1 MHGDLTGKRVLVIG
15 ASQGMGLGIARAA
28 GRAGATVILASRN
41 KARLERLRES
51 VSASAEA
58 YGVDIT
64 DDDSVKALMEAADP
78 IDHLAVTASPGAT
91 GNFLGRSVDEARSY
105 MEGKFWSSYRAAHYA
120 AERMPQ
126 DGSILFITGQLA
138 RFPQPGTTMVASAF
152 NAVEGLTRA
161 LAVELAP
168 MRINTIRPGLIDTP
182 LWDHLDAADRQRL
195 YAKTVERTPAGRPGT
210 PEDVGAAAVFLMTNG
225 FVTGSVLDVDGG
237 LHLRGD
243 GS

>member
-1 MHGDLTGKRVLVIG
+1 MHGDLTGKRVLIIG

-28 GRAGATVILASRN
+28 GRAGATVLLASRN
-41 KARLERLRES
+41 KDKLERLRES

-58 YGVDIT
+58 YEVDIT
-64 DDDSVKALMEAADP
+64 DDDSVKALMQAADP
-78 IDHLAVTASPGAT
+78 IDHLGVTASPGAT
-91 GNFLGRSVDEARSY
+91 GNFLGRSVDESRSY
-105 MEGKFWSSYRAAHYA
+105 MDGKFWSSYRAARYA

-182 LWDHLDAADRQRL
+182 LWDYLDAADRQRL